1 MGLALEQGPIRLLE
15 DVGQLRRQTRSSSKR
30 TALESLQNYVAARVE
45 MLNYP
50 AFGAKG
56 CEIGSGPT
64 EASCK
69 TLTARL
75 KGPGMRWDK
84 PNAEG
89 MMALASI
96 RSSGL
101 WGQYWHLR
109 REAAA

>member
-1 MGLALEQGPIRLLE
+1 M
-15 DVGQLRRQTRSSSKR
+15 RRQTRSTGKR
-30 TALESLQNYVAARVE
+30 TALEGLQNYIAQRVE
-45 MLNYP
+45 MLKYP
-50 AFGAKG
+50 EFKAKG
-56 CEIGSGPT
+56 YDIGSGPT
-64 EASCK
+64 EADCK

-75 KGPGMRWDK
+75 KGSGMRWDK

-101 WGQYWHLR
+101 WGRYWHLR